1 MDVANELHVDA
12 GGLRTA
18 SASSD
23 TIAAGLTGGSFD
35 AASSSR
41 PSSAGI
47 AAVNA
52 ALAAVRVRHATRIT
66 GQAGALSTGSARY
79 DTTDG
84 DGADAVTTV
93 SV

>member
-1 MDVANELHVDA
+1 MANELEVDV
-12 GGLRTA
+12 GGLRIA
-18 SASSD
+18 AASSD

-35 AASSSR
+35 AAASSQ

-52 ALAAVRVRHATRIT
+52 ALACVRGRHANRIT
-66 GQAGALSTGSARY
+66 GQAGDLTTSSARY
-79 DTTDG
+79 DTTDIDGG
-84 DGADAVTTV
+84 DAITTV

>member
-1 MDVANELHVDA
+1 MGVANELHVDV

-18 SASSD
+18 GTSSD
-23 TIAAGLTGGSFD
+23 TVAAGLGGSFD
-35 AASSSR
+35 TASSSQ

-52 ALAAVRVRHATRIT
+52 ALAAVRGRHTNRIA
-66 GQAGALSTGSARY
+66 GQAGDLTTSSARY

-84 DGADAVTTV
+84 DGADSVTTV